1 MPSPPP
7 PRRLSRSSIDLRDL
21 ELQHEKLSHTD
32 SAPSIG
38 GLDKYLKSSDSEPL
52 HFQQQLQQ
60 QLKFQEQ
67 IQQQYYLGT
76 NQPESKAKQLRQNSL
91 KKLNNFLQPFLF
103 PGPHRRDTTGEK
115 EAQCFVGDTEGTANA
130 TETATDAEEEQR
142 LKHDESE
149 GEEEERNDSD
159 VLETP
164 TQSDN
169 FYINFYNE
177 KIALGPARGQYAK
190 IPSHRGGGALSES
203 DFLTIR
209 DIQSE
214 INSVDNPWKDGE
226 KESRAKK
233 GLAIPNRC
241 GRRRSSSCEDLRVGK
256 SLLRDAGNEAKFSV
270 KDGEEFAREEKE
282 ANVLLWKNFGNKS
295 RFGSTLKK
303 FNSSSRLLVGSLFG
317 ERSSSAKNRIFKSNR
332 NTMWSMDETSSAC
345 KEHCGES
352 DERIRCD
359 GDVDGG
365 REGEESANQLT
376 IKCSD
381 EELGCPEGELI
392 EGLICEADKIGMR
405 EEGEQVEN
413 ANESILVV
421 QHKRGREAQRMR
433 VFSDGNFE
441 SDNQL
446 ERKKTRPRVMSEGH
460 ESSST
465 RELSLVH
472 NAKATNTTSTSTS
485 TNDTPDIL
493 IGLVNLDSGKQSP
506 EEERA
511 EKEPPKNVDNS
522 SEKLTL
528 QKARLNVAGDEQQKY
543 VDKRTTTN
551 EGLSLVDQELSR
563 ALSNVTSVGETA
575 KPLATKPE
583 IVMDST
589 VEEGKVGDSEML
601 SIANPS
607 YKSPSALLKRDGNG
621 MRLRQASVV
630 TYDVNVINFGG
641 PDEFSAS
648 DNFNYHG
655 NGSFSSAAGQ
665 SNLHNGRP
673 STSSASKCRVN
684 QTQIPETL
692 INPRTSTERC
702 LQFHSLF
709 LFNCPLLE
717 Y

>member
-32 SAPSIG
+32 SAPSVV

-67 IQQQYYLGT
+67 IQQQYYLGSNHT
-76 NQPESKAKQLRQNSL
+76 DSKAKQLRQNSL

-103 PGPHRRDTTGEK
+103 PVPHRRDTTDGK
-115 EAQCFVGDTEGTANA
+115 EAECFVGDTEGTANA
-130 TETATDAEEEQR
+130 KETATNAEEEQR
-142 LKHDESE
+142 LKHDESG
-149 GEEEERNDSD
+149 GEEEDRK
-159 VLETP
+159 TP
-164 TQSDN
+164 TQSNN

-177 KIALGPARGQYAK
+177 KIALGPVRGQYVK

-214 INSVDNPWKDGE
+214 MNPWEEGE
-226 KESRAKK
+226 EERESRAKK
-233 GLAIPNRC
+233 GLTIPNRG
-241 GRRRSSSCEDLRVGK
+241 GRRKSSSCEDLRLGESV
-256 SLLRDAGNEAKFSV
+256 LRDAGKEAKFSV
-270 KDGEEFAREEKE
+270 RDAEEVEREEKE
-282 ANVLLWKNFGNKS
+282 ANVMLWKNFSHKS

-317 ERSSSAKNRIFKSNR
+317 ELSSSAKNRNFKRNR

-345 KEHCGES
+345 RRQCGES
-352 DERIRCD
+352 DEGIPGGD
-359 GDVDGG
+359 GE
-365 REGEESANQLT
+365 EGKKDEESANQLT
-376 IKCSD
+376 IECSD
-381 EELGCPEGELI
+381 EEQRCPEGELI
-392 EGLICEADKIGMR
+392 EGLICTSPKSRIR
-405 EEGEQVEN
+405 EEGGQVGN
-413 ANESILVV
+413 ANESLLVV
-421 QHKRGREAQRMR
+421 QHKQGRGAQRMR

-441 SDNQL
+441 HDNQL
-446 ERKKTRPRVMSEGH
+446 ERKKNRPRVLSEGH
-460 ESSST
+460 ESSSAK
-465 RELSLVH
+465 ELSLVP

-493 IGLVNLDSGKQSP
+493 MGLVNLDSGKQSP

-511 EKEPPKNVDNS
+511 EKDPLNNANNS
-522 SEKLTL
+522 AEKLTL
-528 QKARLNVAGDEQQKY
+528 QIAIRDVAGDEQQKY
-543 VDKRTTTN
+543 VDKGTTTN
-551 EGLSLVDQELSR
+551 GSLSLVDQELSR
-563 ALSNVTSVGETA
+563 ALSNVTSSVGETA
-575 KPLATKPE
+575 KPLALDVTLATKPE

-589 VEEGKVGDSEML
+589 VEEGRVGDSEML

-684 QTQIPETL
+684 
-692 INPRTSTERC
+692 
-702 LQFHSLF
+702 
-709 LFNCPLLE
+709 
-717 Y
+717 